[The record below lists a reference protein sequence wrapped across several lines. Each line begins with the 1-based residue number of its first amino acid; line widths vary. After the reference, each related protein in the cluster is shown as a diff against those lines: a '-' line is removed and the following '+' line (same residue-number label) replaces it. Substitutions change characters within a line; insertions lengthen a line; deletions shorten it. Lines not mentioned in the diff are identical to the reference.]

1 MSIAGFADVPPE
13 CCDACVVTRRLAD
26 ASMKSLKE
34 VAAHCRCYE
43 GAPAI
48 AAADYASAALGGI
61 KLEAGVTPIA

>member
-1 MSIAGFADVPPE
+1 MSIAGFADVSLE

-26 ASMKSLKE
+26 ASMKSFKE

-43 GAPAI
+43 GVPATG
-48 AAADYASAALGGI
+48 AADYASAAFGGM